1 MKIPYNQR
9 LQPPLPPKDLGKVMS
24 GKISG
29 KELEEKHQK
38 SCTKSNPMSRSTKDK
53 NFSARTSIEKSFEN
67 TFVTSSK
74 NKYVVHEKDEN
85 ADNTEPRVDLPKSN
99 QPTYVSIRKS
109 SNAEAVTDPKEAV
122 SKTNKPIYVSIRR
135 SSKVKENIIEEND
148 EPSIDDIVKVVKES
162 KILQNKEN
170 REELLLIITNFLKF
184 KC

>member
-1 MKIPYNQR
+1 M
-9 LQPPLPPKDLGKVMS
+9 
-24 GKISG
+24 
-29 KELEEKHQK
+29 
-38 SCTKSNPMSRSTKDK
+38 
-53 NFSARTSIEKSFEN
+53 
-67 TFVTSSK
+67 TSSK

-109 SNAEAVTDPKEAV
+109 SNAAAVTDPKEAV

-135 SSKVKENIIEEND
+135 SSKVKENIIEEDD